1 MSRFGIQKRNN
12 NDNEISLFDAFDDF
26 FRPVFFDEY
35 NPMRTDVKE
44 NDEGYHL
51 DIEVA
56 GFKKDE
62 INVSLENG
70 YLTVSAKKHSKD
82 DKSKYVRREISES
95 YQRSYYVGDNIS
107 ENDVK
112 AKYENGIL
120 ALDIPKS
127 QPKQIQAHSI
137 NIE

>member
-12 NDNEISLFDAFDDF
+12 GEVNVFDAFDDF

-44 NDEGYHL
+44 SDEGYHL
-51 DIEVA
+51 DIEIA

-62 INVSLENG
+62 INVSLEDG
-70 YLTVSAKKHSKD
+70 YLTVSAKKESKD

-95 YQRSYYVGDNIS
+95 YQRTFYVGDDIS

-120 ALDIPKS
+120 ELDIPKS
-127 QPKQIQAHSI
+127 QPKQIQSHSI